1 MQFLI
6 KFFLVCE
13 PGWTLFEPTGK
24 CYRLFKDAQK
34 KWTEA
39 RSTCQEAGQNGD
51 LASIPNQETNE
62 FIVSFFQ
69 LNAWPWIGGYDYNE
83 NGVWKWSDGTPW
95 QFENWDVDQPF
106 CLQRREEF
114 CLKSLKK
121 YHLTVDLQSGKWK
134 NEKGTSKT
142 KEFVCQYTAGK
153 GNCPIVH
160 D

>member
-1 MQFLI
+1 M
-6 KFFLVCE
+6 
-13 PGWTLFEPTGK
+13 
-24 CYRLFKDAQK
+24 
-34 KWTEA
+34 
-39 RSTCQEAGQNGD
+39 
-51 LASIPNQETNE
+51 
-62 FIVSFFQ
+62 SFFQ
-69 LNAWPWIGGYDYNE
+69 ITASPWIGGYDYNE
-83 NGVWKWSDGTPW
+83 GGVWKWSDGTPW

-153 GNCPIVH
+153 GSCPIVH